1 MGRACPRL
9 GPTCTFNIIGHHDQ
23 RTTTTFARC
32 VARPLSKPP
41 RHKQFRTT
49 IHDCPAWRL
58 HLTPSRRTRC
68 MWPRPSSPPRTIL
81 TDGSKR
87 AQELIGVE
95 QQQAALQLLHE
106 HVTSKRTR
114 NSPIA
119 SLEPVMILFVELC
132 VDLRK
137 GKLAKDGLYQYKNT
151 AQNTNVG
158 TIELVFKRF
167 IELAEQ
173 KVTEAQAKADEVQS
187 TLETST
193 QTQNIDDLE
202 ASETPESIML
212 STVSGEGTR
221 DRTDRAIVTPW
232 LKFLWETYR
241 TVLDIFKNNAR
252 LELMYQSTAHQAFQF
267 CSKYARKTE
276 FRRLCELLRNH
287 LQNAAKFSSQMHAI
301 NLSDPDTL
309 QRHLDTRFQQL
320 NVAVELELWQEA
332 FRSVED
338 IHTLLSLSKRPAKNV
353 MMANYFEK
361 LTRIFLVSENYLF
374 HAAAWSRYYNLLRQS
389 AAAVASGQ
397 SPKKDN
403 PAVTE
408 ADMTKAASFVV
419 LSALSIPVISTSRS
433 RGALVDVD
441 EARKNKNSRLTNL
454 LGMSQAPTRAILFKD
469 ALSKGLLK
477 RVRPEIRDLY
487 NILEVDFHPLS
498 ICKKISPILAQ
509 IGADESM
516 EKYVG
521 PLQQVILTRL
531 FQQLSQV
538 YDSVEIKFVL
548 ELAQF
553 PEPFHVS
560 SGTIEKFIMNG
571 CKKGD
576 LAIRTDHATGILT
589 FDSDV
594 FSSAKAMHPGSGA
607 GSADTETRSVQR
619 LQSTPAEIVRTQLT
633 RLAKSLFVTC
643 QYVDPS
649 FNADRHRAKDAA
661 LARAKEGF
669 EKEHQDILTRRD
681 IITQKKDA
689 AAKAQQAKESEEQTR
704 KMIRQQQQ
712 KEEESRRLAEEQRMR
727 TEARLKAEQQRIQRE
742 EITKQIEELKKTTK
756 IDMDLPEDLA
766 DIDSQQIRLMK
777 LQALEKE
784 KTLLG
789 EQLRIAGKRID
800 HLERAYRK
808 EEVKHLKEDYEKQ
821 MEADRE
827 AYEKTKE
834 EELKE
839 SEQKHKEDVA
849 LKHRLSRL
857 VPTYQDFITT
867 VKQQRKSEF
876 EKRSK
881 AAQKELESKKAAR
894 VKEYKDRFIRE
905 KKEREDAERRQREE
919 EEREAEEA
927 EAKAKADEE
936 KRQKMAEDKAR
947 RDEER
952 KSVYSI
958 HLTPTILTLPRA
970 LDDKARLQ
978 RQREDEAEAKLLAKK
993 AGRSAD
999 RPIPRDS
1006 PAEPSAAA
1014 APPRLALAGS
1024 KPTWREREAMKA
1036 AGQAP
1041 PPAAAPAVAS
1051 PAPAPASP
1059 APAAAEPE
1067 APKRSGYVPPA
1078 LRAGGAP
1085 GGGWREREA
1094 SGAGRAPPARTESP
1108 ATGGR
1113 FDAPRPERRGFG
1125 DERKASPAQGG
1136 GYVPPGARGGA
1147 APPREGAPP
1156 APAPAESGGKYVPRW
1171 KREQQ

>member
-1 MGRACPRL
+1 MLRNRMTA
-9 GPTCTFNIIGHHDQ
+9 NN
-23 RTTTTFARC
+23 
-32 VARPLSKPP
+32 
-41 RHKQFRTT
+41 KQ
-49 IHDCPAWRL
+49 
-58 HLTPSRRTRC
+58 
-68 MWPRPSSPPRTIL
+68 
-81 TDGSKR
+81 
-87 AQELIGVE
+87 
-95 QQQAALQLLHE
+95 
-106 HVTSKRTR
+106 
-114 NSPIA
+114 
-119 SLEPVMILFVELC
+119 
-132 VDLRK
+132 
-137 GKLAKDGLYQYKNT
+137 
-151 AQNTNVG
+151 
-158 TIELVFKRF
+158 LVFKRF

-193 QTQNIDDLE
+193 TTQNIDDLE
-202 ASETPESIML
+202 ASETPESILL
-212 STVSGEGTR
+212 STVSGEQSR

-338 IHTLLSLSKRPAKNV
+338 IHTLLSLSKRPAKNI

-408 ADMTKAASFVV
+408 AEMTKAASFVL

-477 RVRPEIRDLY
+477 RARPEIRDLY

-509 IGADESM
+509 IGADEGM
-516 EKYVG
+516 QKYVG

-548 ELAQF
+548 GLAQF

-576 LAIRTDHATGILT
+576 LAIRTDHATGVLT

-607 GSADTETRSVQR
+607 GSAESETRSVQR
-619 LQSTPAEIVRTQLT
+619 LQSTPAEIVRSQLT

-643 QYVDPS
+643 QYVDPA
-649 FNADRHRAKDAA
+649 FNAERVRAKDAA
-661 LARAKEGF
+661 LARAKEGA
-669 EKEHQDILTRRD
+669 EKEHKDILSRRE
-681 IITQKKDA
+681 IISQKKEA
-689 AAKAQQAKESEEQTR
+689 AQKALQAKENEEQTKR
-704 KMIRQQQQ
+704 LIRQQQV
-712 KEEESRRLAEEQRMR
+712 KEEESRRLADEQRQR
-727 TEARLKAEQQRIQRE
+727 TEQRIKQEQQRIQRE
-742 EITKQIEELKKTTK
+742 EIEKQIKELKLTTK
-756 IDMDLPEDLA
+756 VDIELPDDITDL
-766 DIDSQQIRLMK
+766 DSQRIRILK

-784 KTLLG
+784 KSLLG

-808 EEVKHLKEDYEKQ
+808 EEIKHLKGDYEKQ
-821 MEADRE
+821 LETDSA
-827 AYEKTKE
+827 AYEKAKA
-834 EELKE
+834 EELRE
-839 SEQKHKEDVA
+839 SEEKHTEDVA

-857 VPTYQDFITT
+857 VSPYQQFVTT
-867 VKQQRKSEF
+867 VKQQRKAEF
-876 EKRSK
+876 EKRQK
-881 AAQKELESKKAAR
+881 IAQKELESKKAAR
-894 VKEYKDRFIRE
+894 VKEVKERLAKER
-905 KKEREDAERRQREE
+905 KEREDAERRQREE
-919 EEREAEEA
+919 EERERAEAEAKAQADEERRTKLLEEKAKRDEERKYVLQSSPYKFKLTYIRALEEKAHLQRQREEEA
-927 EAKAKADEE
+927 EAKIA
-936 KRQKMAEDKAR
+936 AR
-947 RDEER
+947 
-952 KSVYSI
+952 
-958 HLTPTILTLPRA
+958 
-970 LDDKARLQ
+970 
-978 RQREDEAEAKLLAKK
+978 K
-993 AGRSAD
+993 AGLGRSVPD
-999 RPIPRDS
+999 RTVSREPA
-1006 PAEPSAAA
+1006 AEPSAG
-1014 APPRLALAGS
+1014 APPRLALSGN
-1024 KPTWREREAMKA
+1024 KPSWREREAMRA
-1036 AGQAP
+1036 SGQAP
-1041 PPAAAPAVAS
+1041 PETSTS
-1051 PAPAPASP
+1051 PAPVAAS
-1059 APAAAEPE
+1059 ASEAEP
-1067 APKRSGYVPPA
+1067 PKRSGYVPPA
-1078 LRAGGAP
+1078 LRQGGAP
-1085 GGGWREREA
+1085 GGGWRAREGSG
-1094 SGAGRAPPARTESP
+1094 SGAAPPARPERTESP

-1113 FDAPRPERRGFG
+1113 YEAP
-1125 DERKASPAQGG
+1125 
-1136 GYVPPGARGGA
+1136 ARGGRFA
-1147 APPREGAPP
+1147 DLGERKGSPASGGSWVPPNRRGEASAREGEGEGEGDRESRPPP
-1156 APAPAESGGKYVPRW
+1156 AQAASDGKYRPGAFR
-1171 KREQQ
+1171 RG